1 MYTRYIV
8 IAIVAGLLILF
19 ILQNSGLTDIRFLFW
34 TITIS
39 KLLLA
44 ILCFL
49 LGFVF
54 ASYIWIRAAKKEQE
68 KKRV

>member
-1 MYTRYIV
+1 MYIKYIV
-8 IAIVAGLLILF
+8 IAVIAALLIIF
-19 ILQNSGLTDIRFLFW
+19 ILQNSGATDIRFLFW

-44 ILCFL
+44 IVCFL

-54 ASYIWIRAAKKEQE
+54 ASYFWLRAAKKEQNE
-68 KKRV
+68 ERL